1 MGCHARAGS
10 SRNGPAFFYR
20 IRKRAVILG
29 LPSSITPHAV
39 KVTRPQFTFLQH
51 VNNSNQDKKH
61 YLTNVFMRRTAIFL
75 IFYLLGKCVAAEGF
89 LNKPRNGASYPSSVR
104 KEGPLSFPRLHND
117 RKFLSV
123 SSTNP
128 DDNNPLK
135 LKISKAMN
143 FVEKNFFLLG
153 MFFAVGFARA
163 FPSLGKT
170 GGVLKPE
177 LIIGKYGVAAV
188 FLLSGL
194 SLELSQLTKAFANV
208 KLNLL
213 VQAIIFAVW
222 PLLIGLPLTSF
233 LGTFFPAIFPPS
245 LTEGLLILT
254 CLPTTVNMNVI
265 LTSAAGGNV
274 ASALCN
280 AVVSNLGGIFATP
293 FLLFRFF
300 GSQISLPFMDMLVKL
315 ANKVLLPVTIG
326 QMLRRTRAK
335 DLYSKHSKVFK
346 RLQEVIL
353 LSILWNAF
361 CTAISENIGLELQS
375 GIGLLFLLPFIHGMS
390 LAAVFAFFSI
400 PGLGFSRGEIV
411 ASMFCASQKTL
422 AFGLPL
428 INTIFE
434 GNPNL
439 AAYCAPIMFLHPLQL
454 IIGSLLVPRLQK
466 YTSAATK

>member
-1 MGCHARAGS
+1 MKGAIPAVTLYALGCCA
-10 SRNGPAFFYR
+10 
-20 IRKRAVILG
+20 
-29 LPSSITPHAV
+29 T
-39 KVTRPQFTFLQH
+39 
-51 VNNSNQDKKH
+51 
-61 YLTNVFMRRTAIFL
+61 
-75 IFYLLGKCVAAEGF
+75 AEGF
-89 LNKPRNGASYPSSVR
+89 SNNPRNAKTFTSSLR
-104 KEGPLSFPRLHND
+104 KERPLIFQRALND
-117 RKFLSV
+117 RVFLSASLEQED
-123 SSTNP
+123 SSTP
-128 DDNNPLK
+128 K
-135 LKISKAMN
+135 LTKIASFIEN
-143 FVEKNFFLLG
+143 NFFLMG

-194 SLELSQLTKAFANV
+194 SLELSQLTKVFASV
-208 KLNLL
+208 KLNTL
-213 VQAIIFAVW
+213 VQTIIFAVW
-222 PLLIGLPLTSF
+222 PFLVGVPLTSF
-233 LGTFFPAIFPPS
+233 LNAFLPGIFPRP

-326 QMLRRTRAK
+326 QMLRATKAK
-335 DLYSKHSKVFK
+335 DLYNKHSQFFK

-375 GIGLLFLLPFIHGMS
+375 GIGLLVLLPILHGVS
-390 LAAVFAFFSI
+390 LATVFAFS
-400 PGLGFSRGEIV
+400 PSPHLGFRAAKLS
-411 ASMFCASQKTL
+411 
-422 AFGLPL
+422 LPCFVL
-428 INTIFE
+428 RK
-434 GNPNL
+434 
-439 AAYCAPIMFLHPLQL
+439 
-454 IIGSLLVPRLQK
+454 RLWHSD
-466 YTSAATK
+466 YP

>member
-1 MGCHARAGS
+1 MIIYLCRERRSGNQRGRIAASHGDIFLTS
-10 SRNGPAFFYR
+10 STSFSFITTITALHRNKNLLM
-20 IRKRAVILG
+20 KRAISVLILY
-29 LPSSITPHAV
+29 V
-39 KVTRPQFTFLQH
+39 
-51 VNNSNQDKKH
+51 
-61 YLTNVFMRRTAIFL
+61 
-75 IFYLLGKCVAAEGF
+75 LGFCAAAEGF
-89 LNKPRNGASYPSSVR
+89 SNNLNKLRNAKSHPSNTHGERPIAVLR
-104 KEGPLSFPRLHND
+104 IPND
-117 RKFLSV
+117 RKHLSA
-123 SSTNP
+123 SLQPANER
-128 DDNNPLK
+128 NLK
-135 LKISKAMN
+135 LSKAMA
-143 FVEKNFFLLG
+143 FVEKNFFLMG
-153 MFFAVGFARA
+153 MFFTVGFARI
-163 FPSLGKT
+163 FPALGKT
-170 GGVLKPE
+170 GGILKPE

-194 SLELSQLTKAFANV
+194 SLELSQLTKAFASV
-208 KLNLL
+208 KLNTL

-222 PLLIGLPLTSF
+222 PFLVGLPLTSF
-233 LGTFFPAIFPPS
+233 LGTLLPAIFPRP

-326 QMLRRTRAK
+326 QMLRATRAK
-335 DLYSKHSKVFK
+335 NLYIKHSKFFK

-361 CTAISENIGLELQS
+361 CTAISDNIGLEFRS
-375 GIGLLFLLPFIHGMS
+375 GIGLLLLLPILHGVS

-400 PGLGFSRGEIV
+400 PALGFSRGEIV

-454 IIGSLLVPRLQK
+454 IIGSLLVPRLQRF
-466 YTSAATK
+466 TSTTPWYKDWVTLFLYDGYFFN

>member
-1 MGCHARAGS
+1 MKGAILVLILYALGCCA
-10 SRNGPAFFYR
+10 
-20 IRKRAVILG
+20 
-29 LPSSITPHAV
+29 
-39 KVTRPQFTFLQH
+39 
-51 VNNSNQDKKH
+51 
-61 YLTNVFMRRTAIFL
+61 
-75 IFYLLGKCVAAEGF
+75 AAEGF
-89 LNKPRNGASYPSSVR
+89 LNNPRHAKAFSSLLR
-104 KEGPLSFPRLHND
+104 KERPLIFQRAPND
-117 RKFLSV
+117 RLLLSA
-123 SSTNP
+123 SLEQ
-128 DDNNPLK
+128 DDSLTPK
-135 LKISKAMN
+135 LRRIAS
-143 FVEKNFFLLG
+143 FIEKNFFLMG

-170 GGVLKPE
+170 GGILKPE

-194 SLELSQLTKAFANV
+194 SLELSQLTKAYASV
-208 KLNLL
+208 KLNTL
-213 VQAIIFAVW
+213 VQTIIFAVW
-222 PLLIGLPLTSF
+222 PFLVGVPLTSF
-233 LGTFFPAIFPPS
+233 LNAFLPGIFPRP

-265 LTSAAGGNV
+265 LTSASGGNV

-300 GSQISLPFMDMLVKL
+300 GSQISLPFMDMLIKL

-326 QMLRRTRAK
+326 QMLRATKAK
-335 DLYSKHSKVFK
+335 DMYNKHSKFFK

-375 GIGLLFLLPFIHGMS
+375 GIGLLLLLPILHGVS
-390 LAAVFAFFSI
+390 LATVFALFSI
-400 PGLGFSRGEIV
+400 PAFGFSRGEVV
-411 ASMFCASQKTL
+411 ASMFCAAQKTL

-454 IIGSLLVPRLQK
+454 IIGSLLVPRLQR
-466 YTSAATK
+466 YTSTASR